1 MEKDKDQ
8 QQERGNLIERLIA
21 PVFLEAVLTIEAIQ

>member
-1 MEKDKDQ
+1 MDKDKDQ

-21 PVFLEAVLTIEAIQ
+21 TVFLEAVLTIETIQ